1 MDDAKMSTRREKLS
15 WNLQRFVRFMSI
27 FRHNRRGL
35 LGIIILVLYAAL
47 ALGAQ
52 WITPYNPTQDYISGD
67 YAHPNWFKY
76 VIPGITYSENFNM
89 METQAGFQTP
99 ESLQD
104 WTVTIKPTSS
114 AHVSVAYDA
123 NGAPESPGGSAL
135 ITFTRAPGNYRG
147 DVAEIHFEKQ
157 FTFGYNGPPKIF
169 EGKLSWLPEGLENL
183 EQVELT
189 LFIHRLDPGV
199 AEPTTYTLWVQRLS
213 RDMNGVWSVPN
224 PQISSYIY
232 DVKMLVSGD
241 VKKDAA
247 IVVFEP
253 QTQYI
258 YDLRIRM
265 SDSNTAKGVEATL
278 NLDDLDMKFWG
289 TAWGLLG
296 TDMKGRDIFSQL
308 AYGSRISLFVG
319 LLSALLSVV
328 LGLAVG
334 LVAGY
339 LGTIVDELTMRFT
352 DMLLVLPGL
361 PLLIVLIAVL
371 GPSIF
376 NLILLI
382 GVLGWMG
389 FARVV
394 RSQVL
399 SLKER
404 PFVEAAKAV
413 GAGKFHIIIR
423 HVLPNVMSLVYVTLA
438 LSVPSAILSEAA
450 LSYLGLFDPRVVSWG
465 RMLNEAQN
473 FQGVDKW
480 WWIVPPGI
488 SIALVSLSFVLLG
501 YALDEILNPKLR
513 QRR

>member
-1 MDDAKMSTRREKLS
+1 M
-15 WNLQRFVRFMSI
+15 
-27 FRHNRRGL
+27 
-35 LGIIILVLYAAL
+35 LGIIILVLFGVMAG
-47 ALGAQ
+47 GAELLS
-52 WITPYNPTQDYISGD
+52 PFSPTTDYLSGD
-67 YAHPNWFKY
+67 YAMPNWFKY
-76 VIPGITYSENFNM
+76 VMPGITYSENFKM
-89 METQAGFQTP
+89 LGEEAGFPTP

-114 AHVSVAYDA
+114 AHVSVEWDA
-123 NGAPESPGGSAL
+123 AAGNLQPGSA
-135 ITFTRAPGNYRG
+135 IVSFTRDPGDYRG
-147 DVAEIHFEKQ
+147 DVAEIHLKKQ
-157 FTFGYNGPPKIF
+157 FSFPYNGPPKIF
-169 EGKLSWLPEGLENL
+169 DGEMAWLAEGVEDLQ
-183 EQVELT
+183 QVELALT
-189 LFIHRLDPGV
+189 IQRLDSDAPQ
-199 AEPTTYTLWVQRLS
+199 PTNYALWVHRILATS
-213 RDMNGVWSVPN
+213 ITWETPDPK
-224 PQISSYIY
+224 ISSYDIS
-232 DVKMLVSGD
+232 VKQMVGNITQ
-241 VKKDAA
+241 DAA

-253 QTQYI
+253 QSEYI
-258 YDLRIRM
+258 YDLRIKM
-265 SDSNTAKGVEATL
+265 TDSPKPGRVEATVH
-278 NLDDLDMKFWG
+278 LDDLDMKFYG
-289 TAWGLLG
+289 TAFGLLG

-308 AYGSRISLFVG
+308 THGSRISLFVG

-328 LGLAVG
+328 IGLAVG
-334 LVAGY
+334 LIAGY
-339 LGTIVDELTMRFT
+339 LGKLVDELTMRFT

-438 LSVPSAILSEAA
+438 LSVPAAILSEAA
-450 LSYLGLFDPRVVSWG
+450 LSWLGLFDPRVVSWG

-473 FQGVDKW
+473 FNGIDKW

-501 YALDEILNPKLR
+501 YALDDILNPKLR